1 MDDGLLD
8 RYRSA
13 AGATAYASKYEDSW
27 LRRLSSRRELRLVRR
42 CLDRAGAQ
50 DVLLDVPCAA
60 GRLVPVLLERA
71 RRVTALDLSP
81 AMVAVASE
89 ALAAE
94 IASGAAVV
102 GVGDAERLPFEDGA
116 FDTVVSWRLLHHLTD
131 RARRV
136 RVLTELGR
144 VARRAVVVSWNDAG
158 TWKARFQRWRRRAR
172 RSQKLTRAE
181 LAAEAAEA
189 GLALDAA
196 WRLSSL
202 FSLQAG
208 TVLRKRGATSSPATA
223 AE

>member
-13 AGATAYASKYEDSW
+13 AGATAYASKYGGSW
-27 LRRLSSRRELRLVRR
+27 LRRLSSRRELDLVRR
-42 CLDRAGAQ
+42 CLDRAGTQ

-81 AMVAVASE
+81 AMVAVASA

-94 IASGAAVV
+94 VASGAAVV
-102 GVGDAERLPFEDGA
+102 GVGDAGHLAFEDGA

-131 RARRV
+131 RAHRV
-136 RVLTELGR
+136 RVLRELGR
-144 VARRAVVVSWNDAG
+144 VARRTVVVSWNDAG

-189 GLALDAA
+189 GLTLDAA

-208 TVLRKRGATSSPATA
+208 AVLRVPEARP
-223 AE
+223 

>member
-1 MDDGLLD
+1 
-8 RYRSA
+8 
-13 AGATAYASKYEDSW
+13 
-27 LRRLSSRRELRLVRR
+27 
-42 CLDRAGAQ
+42 
-50 DVLLDVPCAA
+50 
-60 GRLVPVLLERA
+60 
-71 RRVTALDLSP
+71 
-81 AMVAVASE
+81 
-89 ALAAE
+89 
-94 IASGAAVV
+94 VV

-136 RVLTELGR
+136 RVHRARR

-181 LAAEAAEA
+181 HAAEAAEA

-208 TVLRKRGATSSPATA
+208 AVLRKRGATSSPATA